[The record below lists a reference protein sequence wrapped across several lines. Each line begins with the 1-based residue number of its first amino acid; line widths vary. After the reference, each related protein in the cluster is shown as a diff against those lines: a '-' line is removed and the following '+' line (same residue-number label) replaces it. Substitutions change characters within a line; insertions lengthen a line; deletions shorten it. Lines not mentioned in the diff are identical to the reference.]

1 MPSIEQVPEMQEI
14 MEKMAVTGGAGFIG
28 SNLSEHLASR
38 GFSVVVIDNLSTG
51 MKQNLSGWSEE
62 AGDRFQFLN
71 IDINETDQL
80 RQAFIGVSYVF
91 HLAAIPSVARSIENP
106 AATQLSNIN
115 GTLSVLTAAR
125 DARVKRVIA
134 ASSSSIYGDDPNLP
148 KREDRIGRCLS
159 PYALS
164 KLVTEE
170 YCRLF
175 YQLYGLET
183 VSLRY
188 FNVFGP
194 RQNPNSEYAAVIPRF
209 STRLLARKPPIVY
222 GDGEQTRDFTFI
234 TNVIDANWKAAMHP
248 DVAGEVFNIGCGY
261 RTSLNQLIEIMNR
274 ILGSALEPKYESARK
289 GDVRHSMADISKAN
303 RMMEY
308 IPSISLEIGIRR
320 VLDWYRN
327 RSETQLDQPPQVAK
341 S

>member
-1 MPSIEQVPEMQEI
+1 

-28 SNLSEHLASR
+28 SNLAEYLLSR
-38 GFSVVVIDNLSTG
+38 DLSVVVIDNLSTG
-51 MKQNLSGWSEE
+51 REENLDGWTER
-62 AGDRFQFLN
+62 AGNRFQFFK

-80 RQAFIGVSYVF
+80 RRAFKGVSRVF
-91 HLAAIPSVARSIENP
+91 HLAAIPSVFRSIENP

-125 DARVKRVIA
+125 DTGVGRVIA

-148 KREDRIGRCLS
+148 KREDRLGRCLS

-164 KLVTEE
+164 KYVTEE

-175 YQLYGLET
+175 YTLYGLET

-194 RQNPNSEYAAVIPRF
+194 RQDPNSEYSAVIPRF
-209 STRLLARKPPIVY
+209 CTRMLAGKQPIVY

-234 TNVIDANWKAAMHP
+234 SNVIDANWKAATHP
-248 DVAGEVFNIGCGY
+248 NAVGEAFNIGCGAQ
-261 RTSLNQLIEIMNR
+261 TSLNQLIENLNG
-274 ILGSALEPKYESARK
+274 ILGSRLEPIYESARK
-289 GDVRHSMADISKAN
+289 GDVRHSVANIDKAAK
-303 RMMEY
+303 MLGFA
-308 IPSISLEIGIRR
+308 PAASLETGLRR
-320 VLDWYRN
+320 ILDWYR
-327 RSETQLDQPPQVAK
+327 K
-341 S
+341 SGEAVNGTF